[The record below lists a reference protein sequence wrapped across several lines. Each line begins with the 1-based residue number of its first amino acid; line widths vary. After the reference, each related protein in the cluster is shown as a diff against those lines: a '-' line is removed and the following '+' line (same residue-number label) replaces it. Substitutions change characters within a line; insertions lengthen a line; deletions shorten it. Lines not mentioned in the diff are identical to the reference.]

1 LQILAIVR
9 AMAAVCASIRGVS
22 TCLSGAAEKLSPS
35 ERSSMDSW
43 FLAPTLA
50 LLAGLAA
57 LAPLGVQVLARGV
70 VFIDLA
76 VAQAAAAAGLAAG
89 ALVDHPAPLVTQA
102 WAAAGALLCAGL
114 VAVLVRRWP
123 QQREA
128 LIGLVYVTGAS
139 VAVLAARADPHG
151 RDRLLELLAADLL
164 WADWSQASLLAAVAV
179 GVVTLQR
186 LGARVLG
193 HDGGF
198 YPVFALVASIA
209 VPVLGLFVVFV
220 ALIAPALWVRRGWA
234 LGLALAA
241 AATAGALGLLASW
254 AWDAPSGACVALAL
268 ALWGAASAGA
278 GRSR

>member
-1 LQILAIVR
+1 MTGAEGALP
-9 AMAAVCASIRGVS
+9 AMDA
-22 TCLSGAAEKLSPS
+22 
-35 ERSSMDSW
+35 W
-43 FLAPTLA
+43 FLVPALA
-50 LLAGLAA
+50 LLAGVAA

-89 ALVDHPAPLVTQA
+89 AFTDHPGPLATQA

-114 VAVLVRRWP
+114 VAVMARRWP

-128 LIGLVYVTGAS
+128 LIGLVYVAGAS
-139 VAVLAARADPHG
+139 VAVLAARVDPHG

-164 WADWSQASLLAAVAV
+164 WADARQAALLAATAA
-179 GVVTLQR
+179 GVLALQR
-186 LGARVLG
+186 LGAGLLAR
-193 HDGGF
+193 DRAF

-220 ALIAPALWVRRGWA
+220 ALIAPALWTRRG
-234 LGLALAA
+234 LGLGWALAA
-241 AATAGALGLLASW
+241 AAGAGALGLLGSW
-254 AWDAPSGACVALAL
+254 IWDAPSGACVALAL
-268 ALWGAASAGA
+268 ALWGGASAAA

>member
-1 LQILAIVR
+1 
-9 AMAAVCASIRGVS
+9 
-22 TCLSGAAEKLSPS
+22 
-35 ERSSMDSW
+35 MDTW
-43 FLAPTLA
+43 FLAPALA

-89 ALVDHPAPLVTQA
+89 ALVDHPAPLTTQA

-114 VAVLVRRWP
+114 VALLARRWP

-128 LIGLVYVTGAS
+128 LIGLVYVAGAS
-139 VAVLAARADPHG
+139 VAVLAARANPHG

-164 WADWSQASLLAAVAV
+164 WADWPQAAVLAAAAAGMLAV
-179 GVVTLQR
+179 QR
-186 LGARVLG
+186 LGAGVLG
-193 HDGGF
+193 RDRGF

-220 ALIAPALWVRRGWA
+220 ALIAPALWVRRGLGLGWA
-234 LGLALAA
+234 LTAA
-241 AATAGALGLLASW
+241 AAAGALGLLGSW
-254 AWDAPSGACVALAL
+254 LWDAPSGACVALAL